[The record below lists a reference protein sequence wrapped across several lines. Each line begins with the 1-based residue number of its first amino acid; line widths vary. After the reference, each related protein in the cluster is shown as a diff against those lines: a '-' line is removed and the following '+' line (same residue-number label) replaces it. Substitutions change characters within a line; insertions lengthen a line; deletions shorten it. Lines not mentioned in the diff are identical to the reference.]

1 MRNVSQ
7 SLRRW
12 TLDGGHTSGGVGTEV
27 TELDGGRTS
36 AGVGTEVTE
45 LGLLP
50 ILFTSD
56 Y

>member
-12 TLDGGHTSGGVGTEV
+12 T
-27 TELDGGRTS
+27 LDGGRTS

-45 LGLLP
+45 LGRLP